1 MVLSIVR
8 LDCSCHTG
16 ILVLDFSL
24 QEEESVRVNR
34 TCTILVVIV
43 NGLLVLTAREHAAAQ
58 STYDDIWKFAEWYQ
72 NDQNE
77 TVQSVLFSGRFQYEF
92 AAVNADQG
100 THQEWNIRRMRLG
113 VKSEFFHQFTVH
125 VEAGFDP
132 EFGNDFYKRLTD
144 TYVEWQASDVLA
156 LKVGKQ
162 GVAFTTDGSTSS
174 KELLTIDRSNLS
186 NNMWFPDE
194 YIPGV
199 SAAGGSLNW
208 VYHLGVYT
216 GGSDNGEFGDF
227 HGSAFGLLS
236 LGYNFS
242 EALGV
247 EDALLRGNYVYQD
260 PDPDNTFTRQLQHI
274 GSVNF
279 RFEDVRWGFRVDF
292 SVASGYAGQSD
303 LWGVMTMPFFN
314 LTSHFQVVTRYTYLR
329 SKDENGVRLA
339 RYENQVTDGRGDRYN
354 EFYVGVNYYFYGH
367 KLKLQSGL
375 QFADMNDSAAD
386 GGAYSGIAST
396 TGLRVSW

>member
-1 MVLSIVR
+1 MR
-8 LDCSCHTG
+8 FT
-16 ILVLDFSL
+16 
-24 QEEESVRVNR
+24 R
-34 TCTILVVIV
+34 TCNISVVIITV
-43 NGLLVLTAREHAAAQ
+43 ITNGLLVLAAPEQATAQ
-58 STYDDIWKFAEWYQ
+58 SVYDDIWKLAEWYRS
-72 NDQNE
+72 DQNE
-77 TVQSVLFSGRFQYEF
+77 VVQSVLFSGRFQYEF
-92 AAVNADQG
+92 AAVDADQG
-100 THQEWNIRRMRLG
+100 THQEWNVRRMRLG
-113 VKSEFFHQFTVH
+113 VKSEWFGQFTVH
-125 VEAGFDP
+125 VEAGFNPQERDP
-132 EFGNDFYKRLTD
+132 FYRRLTD
-144 TYVEWQASDVLA
+144 ANVEWEASDVFA

-174 KELLTIDRSNLS
+174 KELLTIDRSNLA

-199 SAAGGSLNW
+199 SAFGARSNW

-216 GGSDNGEFGDF
+216 GGGVNGEFGEFD
-227 HGSAFGLLS
+227 GSAFGLLS
-236 LGYNFS
+236 IGYDFS

-260 PDPDNTFTRQLQHI
+260 PDPNNTFTRQLQHI
-274 GSVNF
+274 TSLNF

-292 SVASGYAGQSD
+292 SAASGYLGQSD

-314 LTSHFQVVTRYTYLR
+314 LTSRFQVVGRHTYL
-329 SKDENGVRLA
+329 SSESANGVRLA
-339 RYENQVTDGRGDRYN
+339 RYENRVTDGRGDRYN

-375 QFADMNDSAAD
+375 QFADMKDSAAD
-386 GGAYSGIAST
+386 GGAYSGVAWT